1 MGSAGSRPRF
11 FALLLPFDRVAAAR
25 ALAIGA
31 ILGLAA
37 AGPSLDSA
45 AHFRF
50 AVALS
55 VLLALWCLHLE
66 WSGVNRVVSA
76 AALVL
81 FAWQLHSA
89 PRSLHDSAAL
99 GGGLFVYLVVWVF
112 ASYDRQPGLQAM
124 ANAALL
130 LSAGIQ
136 AKPAVAISCAVLSLV
151 LFLAHVRSEAHPL
164 GLGLLLFTPALLC
177 GLAVFGFGFL
187 NANTLVAAPALLH
200 AAAAGPD
207 HTHIWRYLFFFPLAV
222 IAFRLIR
229 RRFGG
234 PDLAYLAML
243 ATGCAICRT
252 EWPPGALSLED
263 LFFIAAGGAA
273 ALLSTMGGGTGHS
286 SRSARAASMRDA
298 WSAGSPQPRMPTAT
312 MNDAAPA
319 ITDGSCDVTP

>member
-1 MGSAGSRPRF
+1 
-11 FALLLPFDRVAAAR
+11 VAAGR

-37 AGPSLDSA
+37 AGPSMDSA

-50 AVALS
+50 AAALA
-55 VLLALWCLHLE
+55 VLLALWRLHLE
-66 WSGVNRVVSA
+66 WSGVSRAVSMT
-76 AALVL
+76 ALIL

-112 ASYDRQPGLQAM
+112 VSYDRQPGLQAM

-136 AKPAVAISCAVLSLV
+136 AKPAVAISCAVLSLA
-151 LFLAHVRSEAHPL
+151 LYLAHVRSEAHPL
-164 GLGLLLFTPALLC
+164 GLGLLLFTPAMLC
-177 GLAVFGFGFL
+177 GLAVLGFGFL
-187 NANTLVAAPALLH
+187 NANTLVAAPVLLH
-200 AAAAGPD
+200 AAVAAPD
-207 HTHIWRYLFFFPLAV
+207 HTHIWRYLFLFPLAV
-222 IAFRLIR
+222 IAFRLVR

-243 ATGCAICRT
+243 SIGCAICRT
-252 EWPPGALSLED
+252 GWPPGALSLED

-273 ALLSTMGGGTGHS
+273 ALVSTMGRSAAHS
-286 SRSARAASMRDA
+286 SRRARAESVRDA
-298 WSAGSPQPRMPTAT
+298 
-312 MNDAAPA
+312 
-319 ITDGSCDVTP
+319 

>member
-37 AGPSLDSA
+37 AGPSLNSA
-45 AHFRF
+45 ADFRF
-50 AVALS
+50 AAALS

-66 WSGVNRVVSA
+66 WSGLSRAVSA

-89 PRSLHDSAAL
+89 PHSLHDSAAL
-99 GGGLFVYLVVWVF
+99 GGGMFVYLVVWVF

-124 ANAALL
+124 ATAALL
-130 LSAGIQ
+130 LSAGVQ
-136 AKPAVAISCAVLSLV
+136 AKPAVAISCAVLSLA

-177 GLAVFGFGFL
+177 GLAVLGFGFL
-187 NANTLVAAPALLH
+187 NANTLAASPVSPH
-200 AAAAGPD
+200 AAVVAPD

-222 IAFRLIR
+222 LAFRLSR

-243 ATGCAICRT
+243 ATGSVICRT
-252 EWPPGALSLED
+252 GWPPGALSLED

-273 ALLSTMGGGTGHS
+273 ALVSTMGCGTGYS
-286 SRSARAASMRDA
+286 SRR
-298 WSAGSPQPRMPTAT
+298 
-312 MNDAAPA
+312 
-319 ITDGSCDVTP
+319 I